1 MKTLL
6 ALLTLLTI
14 AALVP
19 TAQAQEGGRDPFLL
33 RTPGVT
39 TNVQPPVRPARRA
52 PVRRVRPAPRP
63 APAQ

>member
-6 ALLTLLTI
+6 ALLTLL
-14 AALVP
+14 ALSALAP
-19 TAQAQEGGRDPFLL
+19 AQTQEGGRDPFLL

-39 TNVQPPVRPARRA
+39 TTVQPPARPVQR

-63 APAQ
+63 AR

>member
-6 ALLTLLTI
+6 ALLTLLAI
-14 AALVP
+14 AALAP
-19 TAQAQEGGRDPFLL
+19 ATQAQEGGRDPFLL

-39 TNVQPPVRPARRA
+39 TTVQPPRPARRA

-63 APAQ
+63 AQ

>member
-6 ALLTLLTI
+6 TLL
-14 AALVP
+14 ALSALAP
-19 TAQAQEGGRDPFLL
+19 AAQAQEGGRDPFLL

-39 TNVQPPVRPARRA
+39 TNVQPPIRPARRA

-63 APAQ
+63 APVL

>member
-6 ALLTLLTI
+6 ALLTL
-14 AALVP
+14 AALSALAP
-19 TAQAQEGGRDPFLL
+19 AHAQEGGRDPFAL

-39 TNVQPPVRPARRA
+39 TRVQPPRPVRPA